1 MEQVVKTPD
10 DATKDMATTCPS
22 YKPGAEGFGEQE
34 DELIRAPASQL
45 TVAYENASSTTT
57 PNAAPSALDQET
69 RRQKEAERIIRLQA
83 AALQSAANA
92 ILITDNKGTITW
104 ANPAFTALT
113 GYTLE
118 EALGQNT
125 RILKSGEHDASF
137 YETLWKT
144 VLSGNVW
151 RGELVNLRKDGT
163 RYFEEQTITPVLN
176 EAGEAVNFIAIKQ
189 DVTARKRAEQ
199 EMARLNTEI
208 QGHRDRL
215 NNILANVPGVVW
227 EAWGQPDAAT
237 QQIEFVNDYV
247 ETMLG
252 YSVEEWLST
261 PNFWLSIVHPDDKE
275 GTARDAAEHFGSA
288 KSTAKQEF
296 RWVAKDGR
304 VLWVEANFAVITD
317 DKGQPVG
324 LRGVTTD
331 ISERKRM
338 GEALRE
344 TYETLQSLIQTS
356 PLAIIAHDLQGRV
369 KAWNPAAERIFG
381 WSEQEVIGR
390 KNPAIPVNGWVEYED
405 AIDVLR
411 HGGTLNNIER
421 KRLTKDGSLI
431 DASISVAPLRDPQ
444 GAICGTVAVIADITQ
459 QKMLEEEFRQSQKM
473 EAVGRLAGGLAHDF
487 NNLLTAITG
496 YSELAIRSLK
506 PGDPLLEDLEEIKK
520 AGNSAA
526 ALTRQL
532 LAFSRRQLLQPK
544 VFHLNSVVSELE
556 KMLKRLIGEDIKLS
570 TVLDPEL
577 GNVKADAGQIEQV
590 IMNLAVNARDAMPKG
605 GKLII
610 ETANVDLDGE
620 YTGHHL
626 SVTPGP
632 YVMLAVTDTGS
643 GMDPKTQERI
653 FDPFFTTKELG
664 KGSGLGLS
672 MVYGIV
678 KQSHGNIWVYSEV
691 GRGTTFKIYL
701 PRVSEGEPEYKRS
714 REPEKTLRGSET
726 VLLAEDEE
734 RVRKLARK
742 ALESYGYQVLEAANG
757 GAALLI
763 CERHQGPIH
772 QLLTDVV
779 MPEMS
784 GHELVDRLAQL
795 RPDMKVLY
803 MSGYID
809 NFTMSQRGLD
819 EHANF
824 IQKPFSPDA
833 LARKVR
839 EVLDGT

>member
-1 MEQVVKTPD
+1 
-10 DATKDMATTCPS
+10 
-22 YKPGAEGFGEQE
+22 
-34 DELIRAPASQL
+34 
-45 TVAYENASSTTT
+45 
-57 PNAAPSALDQET
+57 
-69 RRQKEAERIIRLQA
+69 
-83 AALQSAANA
+83 
-92 ILITDNKGTITW
+92 
-104 ANPAFTALT
+104 
-113 GYTLE
+113 
-118 EALGQNT
+118 
-125 RILKSGEHDASF
+125 
-137 YETLWKT
+137 
-144 VLSGNVW
+144 
-151 RGELVNLRKDGT
+151 
-163 RYFEEQTITPVLN
+163 
-176 EAGEAVNFIAIKQ
+176 
-189 DVTARKRAEQ
+189 
-199 EMARLNTEI
+199 
-208 QGHRDRL
+208 
-215 NNILANVPGVVW
+215 
-227 EAWGQPDAAT
+227 
-237 QQIEFVNDYV
+237 
-247 ETMLG
+247 
-252 YSVEEWLST
+252 
-261 PNFWLSIVHPDDKE
+261 
-275 GTARDAAEHFGSA
+275 
-288 KSTAKQEF
+288 
-296 RWVAKDGR
+296 
-304 VLWVEANFAVITD
+304 
-317 DKGQPVG
+317 
-324 LRGVTTD
+324 
-331 ISERKRM
+331 
-338 GEALRE
+338 
-344 TYETLQSLIQTS
+344 
-356 PLAIIAHDLQGRV
+356 
-369 KAWNPAAERIFG
+369 
-381 WSEQEVIGR
+381 
-390 KNPAIPVNGWVEYED
+390 
-405 AIDVLR
+405 LR

-444 GAICGTVAVIADITQ
+444 GAICGTVAVIADVTQ
-459 QKMLEEEFRQSQKM
+459 QNMLEEEFRQSQKM

-487 NNLLTAITG
+487 NNSLTAITG